1 MESENIFEI
10 ILLRPEINMNW
21 CPGHPY
27 EKDAKTF
34 NLALLFLAKMFSQ
47 DTMTAVCVCFRHD
60 IVYRQYAHRR
70 FLFNLHRDY

>member
-1 MESENIFEI
+1 
-10 ILLRPEINMNW
+10 MNW

-27 EKDAKTF
+27 ETDAKTF

>member
-1 MESENIFEI
+1 
-10 ILLRPEINMNW
+10 MNW

-60 IVYRQYAHRR
+60 IVYRSMHTVVFCLTYIATISRR
-70 FLFNLHRDY
+70 PHIVLYVQM